1 MPNAIIIDM
10 HDVLTDESENDRNA
24 IALVRQIV
32 ATAGVRVSE
41 QALQQADT
49 FSIESFA
56 PNQFEAMIFR
66 LVNRDT
72 TLALRCISA
81 FKKNHQPV
89 TRLRKEARDILQV
102 CRQRGWKVAIGNHLS
117 DEELA
122 ALEKGGLS
130 PLIQVKGLPRQMK
143 IDLPDPRV
151 VEFLVGLLGTT
162 TGECLMLGTRIDN
175 NVRPA
180 NTLRMQAIQLQMGR
194 HGKHQ
199 LPRDL
204 KDVPDYEAPTVE
216 ALLNVLPTV
225 V

>member
-1 MPNAIIIDM
+1 MPNAIIIDLP
-10 HDVLTDESENDRNA
+10 DVLTDEEDNDRNA

-41 QALQQADT
+41 QALAQADT

-56 PNQFEAMIFR
+56 PHQFEAMIFR

-72 TLALRCISA
+72 SLALRCISA
-81 FKKNHQPV
+81 FKKNFTPAIK
-89 TRLRKEARDILQV
+89 LRKEAGDILKL
-102 CRQRGWKVAIGNHLS
+102 CKDRGWKIAVAGHLT
-117 DEELA
+117 EAHLTT
-122 ALEKGGLS
+122 LETARLL
-130 PLIQVKGLPRQMK
+130 PMIDVKGLPRQMK
-143 IDLPDPRV
+143 INLPDPRV
-151 VEFLVGLLGTT
+151 IEFLVGLLGTS

-180 NTLRMQAIQLQMGR
+180 NILHMQAIQLLMGR
-194 HGKHQ
+194 HGRNQ

-204 KDVPDYEAPTVE
+204 KDVPDYEAPDVA